1 MNEDYRKAK
10 SYQEKMGST
19 LHLAVE
25 ELATAIG
32 VAAKG
37 VDEHGR
43 LTEEGAKNFSEL
55 LDDAGKNQIKAQQ
68 NIQKQ
73 TDKIQA
79 ETIKAF
85 SSFAKRIPVIGKDLE
100 KGFEKM
106 MKNMTVRMDQLLTKT
121 WGRLGQ
127 GMKGA
132 MKVGA
137 GGIVAAGALVLKQF
151 HEIEK
156 TSVELSKQTG
166 LTGKNL
172 KTLRGTM
179 MDAQSSSYEFGISM
193 QDSAAATAAMV
204 KSLGNFRKVS
214 SEMVKT
220 ATLLAKFTGVSNE
233 EAAEFTGVMI
243 KGFGK
248 TAKDVM
254 NFGNT
259 MKDFA
264 TRSGVNSRKV
274 MADIMQNTNL
284 TSIYMSKGEDYLKR
298 SAVQAAKLNMSMS
311 ETASATEQ
319 FLDID
324 SSAETVGKI
333 NQYMGSS
340 LNSLELFNLAAKGD
354 TEAVMKRLGKAF
366 ASPRGV
372 RFMEEMPGLANKFG
386 KEFGFNLKQMR
397 IMAGLDKEKVKIKSA
412 EAVEQETIAAAVKS
426 QQTTMD
432 QLSNK
437 LKSVTLPLV
446 NSIAEPIVNLISSL
460 GPGAMKVAA
469 GVGIVGALGALV
481 TVLWKSTFGVQ
492 KVEIVGGAAGAAG
505 QFMGGGPT
513 GIKPGGGGK
522 PGRFARAGTAMKG
535 KFGKIATAGAG
546 MLSAG
551 GAASGMLA
559 TARSAANSGLSKV
572 LGKSV
577 GKTLL
582 KKIPLV
588 GAAVGAYFA
597 FERIKKGDWLGG
609 MMELGSGIASSFPG
623 IGTGISV
630 ALDAGLAAKD
640 ISGLGGSSRGVQKA
654 AKGRKF
660 SSPTLAMV
668 GEENRSEIVVPTERI
683 RKGMPVNANVA
694 SELSSIGVPGFAG
707 GDVFEKRNRVAE
719 TTNYANQQAKAQNYM
734 GSMADPQTQRVR
746 AVQYEQES
754 QNRKSEMRDSM
765 RKIENKSMEILEEEK
780 NIAMDIGGPIIDFV
794 GELGLW
800 EKAKKAASKYAKK
813 TEERFWKNL
822 HDNNGDVMAALK
834 DTWKQTVGDLK
845 GLQEKL
851 YAKIGDLTDNLK
863 NWASGMANK
872 GKNWLIDQAKG
883 LGKRA
888 LDYGMDKLNINNRF
902 NREQFSN
909 SARQGT
915 RALWNSNQIQDN
927 PIFKTINVRL
937 KGIQDAFKFGAKT
950 QSVGLPSSYAAAQ
963 LGHSGHGIIDRTAA
977 RLGNITAGGRQSM
990 KFKTA
995 STVINK
1001 ADTIAAGGQALM
1013 AGDYEQAAKD
1023 MAIAE
1028 AKKQVGKQIT
1038 KHFGASALGSAS
1050 SVGKFVPGQAYAAGA
1065 IGAMDGL
1072 AKGDVKA
1079 AGKGA
1084 LEGAVG
1090 YGLGVAATAGLMM
1103 IPGMQGVAPYL
1114 GPMIGSV
1121 VAGPATKGI
1130 LAGAKQQAK
1139 GLGNMWN
1146 GLKGGNFKQMGKGAL
1161 QVVTAPGKML
1171 AVAGK
1176 ELGKMFGIGVW
1187 SPDEARA
1194 KSLSH
1199 MANAAKGKKPLLTS
1213 GGAFT
1218 QKKWKEGMAAA
1229 VELGENGPKQS
1240 AMDRTMAD
1248 IVRVFGVTPDIAQ
1261 GFIYAALGANMDGEV
1276 KQGIEM
1282 EITKGWGKMV
1292 GKAGSWQSDYDS
1304 GKLKKGWKKF
1314 RAESRMSR
1322 GGAASKAVATFQNDQ
1337 NMQRARAAAAG
1348 GFTKAELDDL
1358 GINKT
1363 YAGHGSGKSESGHV
1377 YMDGVLVGVIAGSAA
1392 AGAGQDGLPTSFQ
1405 MGATTRK
1412 Y

>member
-55 LDDAGKNQIKAQQ
+55 LDDAGKDQIKAQQ
-68 NIQKQ
+68 KIQKQ
-73 TDKIQA
+73 TDKIQGEA
-79 ETIKAF
+79 IKAF

-121 WGRLGQ
+121 WGRLGA
-127 GMKGA
+127 GMQGA

-179 MDAQSSSYEFGISM
+179 LDAQSSSYEFGISM

-412 EAVEQETIAAAVKS
+412 EAIEQETIAAAVKS

-446 NSIAEPIVNLISSL
+446 NSIAEPIVDFISSL
-460 GPGAMKVAA
+460 GPTAMKVAA

-481 TVLWKSTFGVQ
+481 TVLWKNTLGVQ
-492 KVEIVGGAAGAAG
+492 KVKIVGGADDIGADIGGDRWSNKGRGNKKWGRRADRRAAG
-505 QFMGGGPT
+505 SKGMMQGVKSLATGALGSAKNLKIGGWVMKSLMFVPAVIAAAQSKDFKSLIGPLFGLGGSILG
-513 GIKPGGGGK
+513 GIGGSALGALAGGVGAIPGG
-522 PGRFARAGTAMKG
+522 FAGSM
-535 KFGKIATAGAG
+535 
-546 MLSAG
+546 AG
-551 GAASGMLA
+551 GAA
-559 TARSAANSGLSKV
+559 
-572 LGKSV
+572 
-577 GKTLL
+577 
-582 KKIPLV
+582 
-588 GAAVGAYFA
+588 
-597 FERIKKGDWLGG
+597 GDWVAGKLG
-609 MMELGSGIASSFPG
+609 LPG
-623 IGTGISV
+623 
-630 ALDAGLAAKD
+630 
-640 ISGLGGSSRGVQKA
+640 A

-660 SSPTLAMV
+660 NSPTLAMV

-683 RKGMPVNANVA
+683 RNGMPVNAGVA
-694 SELSSIGVPGFAG
+694 KELSSIGVPGFATG
-707 GDVFEKRNRVAE
+707 QNFDKRSRVTE

-754 QNRKSEMRDSM
+754 QSRKSEMRDSM
-765 RKIENKSMEILEEEK
+765 RNIENKSMEILEEERDT
-780 NIAMDIGGPIIDFV
+780 AMDLGGPIEKFV

-800 EKAKKAASKYAKK
+800 AKAKKAASAYAKK
-813 TEERFWKNL
+813 TTDRFWKNL
-822 HDNNGDVMAALK
+822 HDNNGNVMAALK

-851 YAKIGDLTDNLK
+851 YAKIGDLTNSLK
-863 NWASGMANK
+863 SWASGMANQ
-872 GKNWLIDQAKG
+872 GKNWLVDQVKG
-883 LGKRA
+883 LGRKA
-888 LDYGMDKLNINNRF
+888 MDWGMDKLSIGNRF
-902 NREQFSN
+902 NREQFES
-909 SARQGT
+909 SARGGMNMIF
-915 RALWNSNQIQDN
+915 NSDSIQNN
-927 PIFKTINVRL
+927 PIFKTLVGKFDEL
-937 KGIQDAFKFGAKT
+937 SDAYKFGQTT
-950 QSVGLPSSYAAAQ
+950 QQ
-963 LGHSGHGIIDRTAA
+963 LGFNSGTAASALGNAGKGFMVRNAA
-977 RLGNITAGGRQSM
+977 RLGNIFSGGEGLKNAVTERLGPLGSGVAGNARH
-990 KFKTA
+990 
-995 STVINK
+995 
-1001 ADTIAAGGQALM
+1001 IAAGGQDLM
-1013 AGDYEQAAKD
+1013 AGDYEAAAKA

-1028 AKKQVGKQIT
+1028 VKKQVSKQIQ
-1038 KHFGASALGSAS
+1038 KSMGGAALKGAAAA
-1050 SVGKFVPGQAYAAGA
+1050 GKFVPGQAVAAGA
-1065 IGAMDGL
+1065 IGAIDGL
-1072 AKGDVKA
+1072 ANRDIKA

-1090 YGLGVAATAGLMM
+1090 YGLGVAATAGLML
-1103 IPGMQGVAPYL
+1103 IPGMQGIAPIL

-1139 GLGNMWN
+1139 GLGNMWS
-1146 GLKGGNFKQMGKGAL
+1146 GVKGGNFKQVGKGVL
-1161 QVVTAPGKML
+1161 QVATAPVKML

-1176 ELGKMFGIGVW
+1176 ELGKMLGIGVW
-1187 SPDEARA
+1187 SPSEARA
-1194 KSLSH
+1194 KSMSQ
-1199 MANAAKGKKPLLTS
+1199 MAMGARAGKPLLTS
-1213 GGAFT
+1213 GGVFT
-1218 QKKWKEGMAAA
+1218 KKKWKEGMASA
-1229 VELGENGPKQS
+1229 VELGENGPKQA
-1240 AMDRTMAD
+1240 AMDRTMSD
-1248 IVRVFGVTPDIAQ
+1248 IVRIFGVTPDIAQ
-1261 GFIYAALGANMDGEV
+1261 GFIFAALGSNMPNDV
-1276 KQGIEM
+1276 KEGLEM

-1292 GKAGSWQSDYDS
+1292 GKSGSWQSQYNA
-1304 GKLKKGWKKF
+1304 GKLRQNWKQF
-1314 RAESRMSR
+1314 RAKSRAAS
-1322 GGAASKAVATFQNDQ
+1322 GGAAARQVSSFQKQ
-1337 NMQRARAAAAG
+1337 NNAQRARSFASG
-1348 GFTKAELDDL
+1348 GFTKAEMRELD
-1358 GINKT
+1358 INNKYGKDGKT
-1363 YAGHGSGKSESGHV
+1363 SGYDAHGNV
-1377 YMDGVLVGVIAGSAA
+1377 YMDGLIVGIVAGSAA
-1392 AGAGQDGLPTSFQ
+1392 ADSAAAGTP
-1405 MGATTRK
+1405 MGVITGR
-1412 Y
+1412 